1 MGNREDLLAG
11 ARKAVL
17 ERGLAKTTAR
27 DIAGAAGVSLAAIG
41 YHFGSK
47 DRLITEAITESMG
60 SGIGDGM
67 DAAIR
72 AGGDGRSLRE
82 ALAPTWSGLREVIEN
97 NHEALLLS
105 AENALLV
112 ARSPES
118 QEFMVQATEVAV
130 TDLTATFR
138 EVHPELSEAQARAVA
153 TLYFMLFQGLAMT
166 QLIAPAA
173 TAGVDGDQL
182 ALAVQTLR
190 DM

>member
-47 DRLITEAITESMG
+47 DRLITEAITGSIG

-67 DAAIR
+67 EAAIR
-72 AGGDGRSLRE
+72 AGGEGRSLRD
-82 ALAPTWSGLREVIEN
+82 AVAPTWTGLLEVLRT

-118 QEFMVQATEVAV
+118 QEFMADATETAFS
-130 TDLTATFR
+130 DLANVLR
-138 EVHPELSEAQARAVA
+138 ETHPELSAEQARAVA
-153 TLYFMLFQGLAMT
+153 TLYFLLFQGLAMT
-166 QLIAPAA
+166 QLIAPSAA
-173 TAGVDGDQL
+173 TVDGEQL
-182 ALAVQTLR
+182 ALAVETLR

>member
-67 DAAIR
+67 EAAIR
-72 AGGDGRSLRE
+72 AGGDGRSLRD
-82 ALAPTWSGLREVIEN
+82 AVAPTWSALREVIEN

-118 QEFMVQATEVAV
+118 QEFMVQATEDAIV
-130 TDLTATFR
+130 DLTATLQ
-138 EVHPELSEAQARAVA
+138 EVHPGLSDEQARAVA

-173 TAGVDGDQL
+173 ATVDGDQL
-182 ALAVQTLR
+182 ALAVRTLR
-190 DM
+190 DL

>member
-47 DRLITEAITESMG
+47 DRLVTEAIAESVG
-60 SGIGDGM
+60 GGVGDGM
-67 DAAIR
+67 EAAIR
-72 AGGDGRSLRE
+72 AGGAGTSLWD
-82 ALAPTWSGLREVIEN
+82 ALGPTWSGLLEVLDSS
-97 NHEALLLS
+97 HEALLLS
-105 AENALLV
+105 AENALLI

-118 QEFMVQATEVAV
+118 QEYMAAAIQTAFDDLAT
-130 TDLTATFR
+130 TLR
-138 EVHPELSEAQARAVA
+138 EVHPELSVEQARAVG
-153 TLYFMLFQGLAMT
+153 TLFFLLFQGLAMT
-166 QLIAPAA
+166 HLIAPAA
-173 TAGVDGDQL
+173 AAVDGEQI

>member
-47 DRLITEAITESMG
+47 DRLVTEAIAESIG
-60 SGIGDGM
+60 SGVGDGM

-72 AGGDGRSLRE
+72 TGGTDRSLRE
-82 ALAPTWSGLREVIEN
+82 SAAPTWDSLLEVVAN
-97 NHEALLLS
+97 NHETLLLS
-105 AENALLV
+105 AENGLLV

-118 QEFMVQATEVAV
+118 QQYMAEATETALHE
-130 TDLTATFR
+130 LTQTLL
-138 EVHPELSEAQARAVA
+138 EVHPELPVERARAVVS
-153 TLYFMLFQGLAMT
+153 LYFLLFQGLAMT
-166 QLIAPAA
+166 KLIAPAA
-173 TAGVDGDQL
+173 ATMDGEQL
-182 ALAVQTLR
+182 ALAVETLR

>member
-47 DRLITEAITESMG
+47 DRLVTEAIAESVG
-60 SGIGDGM
+60 GGVGDGM
-67 DAAIR
+67 EAAIR
-72 AGGDGRSLRE
+72 AGGAGKSLWD
-82 ALAPTWSGLREVIEN
+82 ALGPTWSGLLEVLDSS
-97 NHEALLLS
+97 HEALLLS
-105 AENALLV
+105 AENALLI

-118 QEFMVQATEVAV
+118 QEYMAAAIETAFD
-130 TDLTATFR
+130 DLSTTLR
-138 EVHPELSEAQARAVA
+138 EVHPELSVEQARAVG
-153 TLYFMLFQGLAMT
+153 TLFFLLFQGLAMT
-166 QLIAPAA
+166 HLIAPAA
-173 TAGVDGDQL
+173 AAVDGEQI

>member
-47 DRLITEAITESMG
+47 DRLITEAIAEG
-60 SGIGDGM
+60 LGGEVGDGM
-67 DAAIR
+67 EAAIR
-72 AGGDGRSLRE
+72 AGGVGRSLRE
-82 ALAPTWSGLREVIEN
+82 SVAPTWTALLEVIRT

-112 ARSPES
+112 ARSAES
-118 QEFMVQATEVAV
+118 QEFMAQATEAAFS
-130 TDLTATFR
+130 DLAEVLR
-138 EVHPELSEAQARAVA
+138 ETNPDLPADQARAVA
-153 TLYFMLFQGLAMT
+153 TLYFLLFQGLAMS

-173 TAGVDGDQL
+173 TIDAEQL
-182 ALAVQTLR
+182 ALAVETLC